1 MILVIDIGNSSIK
14 IAVFQGITL
23 IEKFYSQPE
32 NFLKK
37 ISEILISYPKIDT
50 LVSSSVTNLSAE
62 ALFFLENR
70 LKIYPITRQSKF
82 PFTNLYKTPDTLG
95 IDRMV
100 VSAGASLMYPD
111 KNKLIIDAGTAI
123 TYDFVDCNNNYHGG
137 MISLGI
143 NMRYRALHHFTAK
156 LPLLEP
162 SEDDFWI
169 GQTTNEAIHSGVIN
183 GILMEIDGII
193 NSFCME
199 NDNFII
205 ILTGGDSI
213 FLSKKLKNTIF
224 ANPNFLLE
232 SLNYLYQYQNND

>member
-1 MILVIDIGNSSIK
+1 MILAVDIGNTRVK
-14 IAVFQGITL
+14 LAVFQDITL
-23 IEKFYSQPE
+23 VEKFHCTQE

-50 LVSSSVTNLSAE
+50 LVSASVTNLE
-62 ALFFLENR
+62 LNQLFSLNNQI
-70 LKIYPITRQSKF
+70 KIYPITRNLKF
-82 PFTNLYKTPDTLG
+82 PFVNLYQTPDTLG
-95 IDRMV
+95 IDRMI

-111 KNKLIIDAGTAI
+111 KNKLIIDAGSAI
-123 TYDFVDCNNNYHGG
+123 TYDFVDKDNNYHGG

-143 NMRYRALHHFTAK
+143 NMRYRALNHFTAK
-156 LPLLEP
+156 LPLLEL
-162 SEDDFWI
+162 SDEQFWI
-169 GQTTNEAIHSGVIN
+169 GQNTNEAIHSGVVN

-213 FLSKKLKNTIF
+213 FLASRLKNTIF